1 MSCSTGT
8 DKVRDGVAERPGPW
22 ARDPHRRSTV
32 ARTPE
37 ALQEGGGAPNG
48 VPPIRSDGYQA
59 WATPLSS
66 KMNDKPQIGV
76 SSPFAGSGTI

>member
-1 MSCSTGT
+1 MDPETRTG
-8 DKVRDGVAERPGPW
+8 ARPSP
-22 ARDPHRRSTV
+22 ALRRP
-32 ARTPE
+32 RNRE
-37 ALQEGGGAPNG
+37 G
-48 VPPIRSDGYQA
+48 VPRTGRPLIRSDSYQA

>member
-1 MSCSTGT
+1 MGPETRTGAL
-8 DKVRDGVAERPGPW
+8 DCRPHSEGP
-22 ARDPHRRSTV
+22 ATGRGRP
-32 ARTPE
+32 
-37 ALQEGGGAPNG
+37 L
-48 VPPIRSDGYQA
+48 IRSDGYQA

>member
-1 MSCSTGT
+1 MGPETRTG
-8 DKVRDGVAERPGPW
+8 ARPSP
-22 ARDPHRRSTV
+22 ALRRP
-32 ARTPE
+32 RYRE
-37 ALQEGGGAPNG
+37 GAPRTERSL
-48 VPPIRSDGYQA
+48 IRSDGYQA

>member
-1 MSCSTGT
+1 MGPETRTGAL
-8 DKVRDGVAERPGPW
+8 DRRPNSKGP
-22 ARDPHRRSTV
+22 AT
-32 ARTPE
+32 
-37 ALQEGGGAPNG
+37 GGAPRTG
-48 VPPIRSDGYQA
+48 RPLIRSDGYQA